1 MAEVCRARLIPRTG
15 MGCLPGN
22 PSAAIVT
29 TDGLKIIGSRPDY
42 ANTPLDQINQCDR
55 SVTGNPPVY
64 QAEVDTNV
72 WHVLLTFPTEHEL
85 DRFVRAVWAVV
96 LARYPYKR
104 LSRYGQDYAP
114 HSRRAAA
121 TGTKGGTRLAPV
133 VITVAVVLF
142 ILVLVA
148 ILMLWTH

>member
-1 MAEVCRARLIPRTG
+1 MSEVCRVRLIPRTG

-42 ANTPLDQINQCDR
+42 ANTPLNQINQCDR
-55 SVTGNPPVY
+55 SVTGNPPAY

-96 LARYPYKR
+96 LARYPHKN

-114 HSRRAAA
+114 RSGRAAA
-121 TGTKGGTRLAPV
+121 TATKGGTRWAPV
-133 VITVAVVLF
+133 VITVTVVL
-142 ILVLVA
+142 LVLVA
-148 ILMLWTH
+148 ILLLTTH